1 MVHVPSGKVN
11 GAPRQVYTP
20 ENLKKWLAAYPA
32 SLEVPHRCWHTK
44 HIAKPLG
51 LPKNGLRHTA
61 CSVFISSGG
70 DFGRAAVLFGN
81 SEAMLEARYVNL
93 MSKEAAE
100 EFGKILPHWTSE
112 TRPRELAAA

>member
-1 MVHVPSGKVN
+1 
-11 GAPRQVYTP
+11 
-20 ENLKKWLAAYPA
+20 
-32 SLEVPHRCWHTK
+32 
-44 HIAKPLG
+44 
-51 LPKNGLRHTA
+51 
-61 CSVFISSGG
+61 
-70 DFGRAAVLFGN
+70 VLFGN